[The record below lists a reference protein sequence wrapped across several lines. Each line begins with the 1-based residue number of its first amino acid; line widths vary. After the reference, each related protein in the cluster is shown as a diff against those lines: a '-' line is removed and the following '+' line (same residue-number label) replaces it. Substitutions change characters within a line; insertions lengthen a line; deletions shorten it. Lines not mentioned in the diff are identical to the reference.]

1 MNPSAPAPA
10 PAPSKA
16 SDFIRDIINDD
27 LEAKRHQ
34 KVITRFP
41 PEPNGFLHIGH
52 AKSICLNFGLAL
64 EYREKLPDSGTRCH
78 LRFDDTDPVKEDTL
92 FEDGIQEDVRWLG
105 FEWDGLYHASDYF
118 EKMYDYGEH
127 LIKTGKAYVCSLSDE
142 EIKAYR
148 GNVTTPGKS
157 SPYRDRSPEENL
169 GLFKRMREG
178 EFKDG
183 EHVLRAKIDM
193 ANPNMKMRDPLLYRI
208 RHTAHHMTGD
218 KWCIYPMYD
227 YAHPISD
234 ALEGITHSICTLE
247 FENNRE
253 LYDWVIDNLIEYAK
267 FPSRPHQYE
276 FARLSLNYTVM
287 SKRRLLELVE
297 GKHVRGWDDPRL
309 PTIAGMRRRG
319 YTPEAIRA
327 FCASVG
333 VAKAN
338 STVDMAQLEF
348 HLRDDLNQKSP
359 RVMAVLKPLKVVIE
373 NYPENDAEELDAS
386 YWPHDIPKEGS
397 RKVPFCKEVY
407 IEQDDFMLEPPKDY
421 YRLAPGKEVRLRYAY
436 CITCTDVVKDAN
448 GNVIE
453 VRCKYDPE
461 VKPGENPV
469 GRKIKGTI
477 HWVSARHGVDSEV
490 RLYDRL
496 LSEEAPPTGKDSDF
510 LEAINPNAL
519 QVLSGCK
526 LERSLGE
533 AKPGDRFQFER
544 QGYFIVDK
552 DTIGGAPV
560 FNRIVTLK
568 DSWARAQKK

>member
-1 MNPSAPAPA
+1 MNPSASAPA
-10 PAPSKA
+10 KPG
-16 SDFIRDIINDD
+16 DFIRDIIDED
-27 LEAKRHQ
+27 LKNNRHD
-34 KVITRFP
+34 KVLTRFP

-64 EYREKLPDSGTRCH
+64 EYKERLPGSGTRCH
-78 LRFDDTDPVKEDTL
+78 LRFDDTDPTKEETL

-105 FEWDGLYHASDYF
+105 FQWDGLYHASDYF
-118 EKMYDYGEH
+118 EKMYEYAEH
-127 LIKTGKAYVCSLSDE
+127 LITAGKAYVDSLTDAQ
-142 EIKAYR
+142 IKEYR
-148 GNVTTPGKS
+148 GNVTTPGKF
-157 SPYRDRSPEENL
+157 SPHRERSVEENL
-169 GLFKRMREG
+169 DLFRRMRKG

-183 EHVLRAKIDM
+183 EHVVRAKIDM
-193 ANPNMKMRDPLLYRI
+193 SNANMKMRDPLLYRI
-208 RHTAHHMTGD
+208 RHTEHHMTGNT
-218 KWCIYPMYD
+218 WCIYPMYD

-234 ALEGITHSICTLE
+234 AIEGITHSICTLE

-253 LYDWVIDNLIEYAK
+253 LYDWVIDNLMEYAK

-276 FARLSLNYTVM
+276 FARLNLNYTVM

-297 GKHVRGWDDPRL
+297 GKHVSGWDDPRL

-319 YTPEAIRA
+319 YTPESIRA

-348 HLRDDLNQKSP
+348 FVRDDLNQKAP

-373 NYPENDAEELDAS
+373 NYPEGDVEELDAS
-386 YWPHDIPKEGS
+386 YWPHDVPKEGS
-397 RKVPFCKEVY
+397 RKVPFCSEIY
-407 IEQDDFMLEPPKDY
+407 IEQDDFMLEAPKDY

-436 CITCTDVVKDAN
+436 CITCKDVIKDAS
-448 GNVIE
+448 GNVTE
-453 VRCKYDPE
+453 VRCTYDPE
-461 VKPGENPV
+461 VKPGDNPV

-477 HWVSARHGVDSEV
+477 HWVSARHGVDAEL

-496 LSEEAPPTGKDSDF
+496 LADEAPPTGKESEF
-510 LEAINPNAL
+510 LNAINPNAL
-519 QVLSGCK
+519 QVLTGCK
-526 LERSLGE
+526 LERSLSE
-533 AKPGDRFQFER
+533 VKPGETFQFER
-544 QGYFIVDK
+544 QGYFVADVK
-552 DTIGGAPV
+552 DCKPGGLV